1 MLQANEMKF
10 RVTIKVGGE
19 AVYHAIHEA
28 DGSEP
33 ALRAAMQAA
42 RRACPGIPVYLSDVS
57 LEALE
62 PSREPKPH

>member
-1 MLQANEMKF
+1 MKF

-42 RRACPGIPVYLSDVS
+42 RHACPGKPVYLSDVT
-57 LEALE
+57 LEALD
-62 PSREPKPH
+62 PACQPQQPR